1 MQAPTETDGLPDM
14 SMDPKALYREEVY
27 TDRKVGT
34 LRVMAPIT
42 AEGHEDPERPTLY
55 LGQAQI
61 VTPGGALPITF
72 DIEASTLSEAVS
84 KFAEGAQHALEDTIK
99 EIEQMRRDEASSILI
114 PGAGNMGGGGGIQMP

>member
-42 AEGHEDPERPTLY
+42 AEGQEDPERPTLY

-84 KFAEGAQHALEDTIK
+84 KFSEGAQHALEDTIK

>member
-42 AEGHEDPERPTLY
+42 AEGQEDPERPTLY

-61 VTPGGALPITF
+61 MTPSGALPITF
-72 DIEASTLSEAVS
+72 DIEASTLSEAVA
-84 KFAEGAQHALEDTIK
+84 KFSEGAQHALEDTIK
-99 EIEQMRRDEASSILI
+99 EFEQMRRDEASSILI